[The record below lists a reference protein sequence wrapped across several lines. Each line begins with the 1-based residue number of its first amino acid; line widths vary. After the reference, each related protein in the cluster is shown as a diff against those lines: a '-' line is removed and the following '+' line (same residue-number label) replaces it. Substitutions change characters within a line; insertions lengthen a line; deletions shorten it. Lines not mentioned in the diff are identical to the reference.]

1 MGYAEY
7 FTLGLFIGLGFGAC
21 FGLVIFALLSAGHS
35 ADEHIRV
42 LRGE

>member
-1 MGYAEY
+1 MASIIVA
-7 FTLGLFIGLGFGAC
+7 FVIGLFIGGAVGFFTA
-21 FGLVIFALLSAGHS
+21 ALMVAGHS